1 MDKSIFPLLS
11 QSAQTSWLSK
21 WRAVAPAVVGGVPIS
36 LLYEAYLSL
45 GHFTGKP
52 IATGS
57 SLRTA
62 LSFLKAQAQMQT
74 KSF

>member
-11 QSAQTSWLSK
+11 QRVQTSWLSK
-21 WRAVAPAVVGGVPIS
+21 WRAVAPVMVGGAPIS

-45 GHFTGKP
+45 GHFTGKS

-62 LSFLKAQAQMQT
+62 LSFLKAQDQMQT
-74 KSF
+74 KTF